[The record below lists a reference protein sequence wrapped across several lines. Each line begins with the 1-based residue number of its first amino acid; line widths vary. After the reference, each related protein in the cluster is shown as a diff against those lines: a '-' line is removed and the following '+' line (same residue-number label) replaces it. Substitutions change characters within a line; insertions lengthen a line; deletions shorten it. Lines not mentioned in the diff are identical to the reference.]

1 MIRQFKI
8 VDKPGEQVKT
18 IFQQFL
24 EKYKIKPN
32 KNEEK
37 QENEKNKEQEEE
49 EEEEEFFLYQMQAIE
64 LTKNDTNTIYVDY
77 SHVLEFSSELAEAIQ
92 TEFYRFEPFLRSA
105 IQEFMLEID
114 PKYTKE
120 KSGKLKEFWVSFY
133 NLPFVHKIRDLKTD
147 KIGQLVS
154 IRGTITRTS
163 DVRPELI
170 AGTFQCVKC
179 GEIVTG
185 IKQQFKYTEP
195 AVCSNEMCQNRRGWR
210 LMLDESFFV
219 DWQKLRVQEN
229 SNEIPSGSMPRSIFV
244 VLRNEIVET
253 CKAGDKGV
261 FTGTLIAI
269 PDVSQYRKPGGN
281 GTRSVSNQ
289 RNQRRDNTGEMSQ
302 GVRGLGAL
310 GVRELTYKLCFLA
323 NFVQAT
329 TNRFS
334 SSTTNNNEYGLNLT
348 MGKMGN
354 LNEEGN
360 EEAQEI
366 EDVLEQFT
374 EEEKEEILTMKNEPK
389 LYSKLANSIAP
400 TVFGHEEIKR
410 GILLMLFGGVHKTA
424 NDGIRLRGD
433 INVCIV
439 GDPSTAKSQ
448 FLKYVVSFLPRAVY
462 TSGQSSTAAGL
473 CVAPDSLICS
483 VDGTLNPIKEMVES
497 QFKSEKNERQVIKD
511 RIWSSKNNNKNH
523 KIFSSNKQKKLIKS
537 KIIDQ
542 FWRIKS
548 PQEMIQVT
556 SESGKQITSTSET
569 KFLVYSI
576 QNGKSWKKAKDLS
589 VHQDFIATTNQLNC
603 KSNIKNSQLDT
614 NIQNP
619 NFCYFAGIIFS
630 LLSFTSNQHSNLSTN
645 SNTNSKTEQSNEL
658 KLKFQKPNL
667 FEISIPKNQN
677 NNYLKLETILSAFNK
692 LEIIQNVNNYQ
703 IKFQVPLN
711 LLKSLATL
719 FETNFTK
726 DKYFDNNEL
735 KINSFILSLKRNLVS
750 AFIGGIFDLYTQFDS
765 NYQTI
770 RIKSKNL
777 KKQLQLILLR
787 WGIESQILKGS
798 LIIKSLKEFKKS
810 IFTFNCYLNALVNHE
825 NEENVQRSDEE
836 NRTDNKNEI
845 CWEHI
850 KKIKIKKS
858 KYPMVYDLTVKN
870 THNFLVNGIFVH
882 NTASVG
888 KDSETGEFCIE
899 AGALMLADNGICC
912 IDEFEKMDS
921 KDQVAIHEAME
932 QQSISISKAGIQA
945 TLNARTS
952 ILAAANPIGGRYDK
966 TRTLK
971 SNVIISAPIMSRF
984 DLFFV
989 VIDQCDEVTDY
1000 NIARHIVGIHQK
1012 KDIAIKP
1019 EFSTQQLRKYI
1030 QFARAIKPQITQESK
1045 RLMVDYYRQMRQN
1058 DCVGSSK
1065 SSYRITVRQL
1075 ESMVRLS
1082 EALARVH
1089 CDDIVRPKYVR
1100 EAARLLMKSII
1111 KVETEDIELDQ
1122 EEIFGDNE
1130 SSGEEDVNDDDVE
1143 LEEIVEKK
1151 EENDDDDDDDENDN
1165 NEDSNKTKSLEIE
1178 KESSKIVITFKKYS
1192 KIARM
1197 VTLHMRKVELM
1208 GEQDGMTQIQIINWY
1223 IKQIQDDLQTEEELI
1238 NETKLARQVIRR
1250 LVSVDRI
1257 LIEIQ
1262 QPETNQSEDERI
1274 LIVHPNY
1281 VTD

>member
-37 QENEKNKEQEEE
+37 HENEKNKEQ
-49 EEEEEFFLYQMQAIE
+49 EEEEFFLYQMQAIE

-179 GEIVTG
+179 GEMVTG

-289 RNQRRDNTGEMSQ
+289 RNQRRDNKGEMSQ

-483 VDGTLNPIKEMVES
+483 VDGTLNPIKEIVES
-497 QFKSEKNERQVIKD
+497 QFKSEKNGKQVIKD
-511 RIWSSKNNNKNH
+511 RIWSSKNNNKNNT
-523 KIFSSNKQKKLIKS
+523 IFSSNKQKKLIKS

-548 PQEMIQVT
+548 PQKMIQVT
-556 SESGKQITSTSET
+556 LESGKQITSTPET

-576 QNGKSWKKAKDLS
+576 QNGKCWKKAKDLS
-589 VHQDFIATTNQLNC
+589 THQDFIATTNQLNC
-603 KSNIKNSQLDT
+603 KSKIKDTQLDT
-614 NIQNP
+614 NIQKP
-619 NFCYFAGIIFS
+619 RFCYFAGIIFS
-630 LLSFTSNQHSNLSTN
+630 LFSFNLNANPKSQQN
-645 SNTNSKTEQSNEL
+645 NKL
-658 KLKFQKPNL
+658 KLNFQKPNL

-677 NNYLKLETILSAFNK
+677 NNYLKLKRILGAFNK
-692 LEIIQNVNNYQ
+692 LEISKKTNNYQ
-703 IKFQVPLN
+703 IKFQVSSN
-711 LLKSLATL
+711 LLKSLTTL

-726 DKYFDNNEL
+726 EKYFNNNEL

-750 AFIGGIFDLYTQFDS
+750 AFIGGVFDFYTQFEA
-765 NYQTI
+765 NYQSMK
-770 RIKSKNL
+770 IKSKIL
-777 KKQLQLILLR
+777 KMQLQLILLR
-787 WGIESQILKGS
+787 WGIESQILKEYFK
-798 LIIKSLKEFKKS
+798 IKSLNKFKKN
-810 IFTFNCYLNALVNHE
+810 IFTINSYLNSLINQE
-825 NEENVQRSDEE
+825 NEENFQRSYEDYE
-836 NRTDNKNEI
+836 NDNKNEI

-850 KKIKIKKS
+850 KKIKSKKS
-858 KYPMVYDLTVKN
+858 EYPMVYDLTIEN

-1045 RLMVDYYRQMRQN
+1045 KLMVDYYRQMRQN

-1082 EALARVH
+1082 EALARVN

-1122 EEIFGDNE
+1122 EEIFEGNE
-1130 SSGEEDVNDDDVE
+1130 SSDDDDDDVNVNDDDVE
-1143 LEEIVEKK
+1143 LDGMVEKK
-1151 EENDDDDDDDENDN
+1151 VEDDDDVDVDDDEN
-1165 NEDSNKTKSLEIE
+1165 EKQQTKSLEIE